1 MASISLTA
9 DERSGFT
16 QLPDIFIDEYMNDAN
31 EVQLKLYLYLLRR
44 LEGNEGVDLSEAA
57 DFLNFPEKEILRA
70 LRFWER
76 KHVLSICLE
85 DGLDIADGFD
95 ADSICGLRMENI
107 MASGADRSKKTGE
120 VSAVM
125 DNRKTEQDRAHNR
138 AEDRKSAADIKNSYT
153 PEDIAKFA
161 EDGRSKILITAAQLY
176 YGRTLGTTEIQSLMY
191 LSYSLELSVDLI
203 DYLMQYCVEMNKK
216 SFYEVEK
223 TAGIWKDA
231 GIDNVEKA
239 KQFVKGENNDPDA
252 REKNILAMIG
262 RTGNISPAELDAVR
276 QWTGTYGFSDEV
288 IREACGRAAM
298 RVQDIAH
305 AYSYADKIL
314 KDWFYRGVR
323 ELKDLE
329 PLDAE
334 HNDRKEK
341 PARSSGGRASGKSKG
356 AFDNLMESDTDY
368 AELDRMIDKKLF
380 S

>member
-9 DERSGFT
+9 EERSGFT

-57 DFLNFPEKEILRA
+57 DFLNFPEREILRA
-70 LRFWER
+70 LRFWE
-76 KHVLSICLE
+76 KKQVLSISLE
-85 DGLDIADGFD
+85 EGLDVSDGYD

-107 MASGADRSKKTGE
+107 MTPCANRNKKTGE

-125 DNRKTEQDRAHNR
+125 DDRKTEESG
-138 AEDRKSAADIKNSYT
+138 AENRKSAADIKNSYT
-153 PEDIAKFA
+153 PEDIEKFA

-176 YGRTLGTTEIQSLMY
+176 YGRTLGATEIQSLMY
-191 LSYSLELSVDLI
+191 LAYSLEMPVELI

-223 TAGIWKDA
+223 IAGVWKDA
-231 GIDNVEKA
+231 GVDTIDKA
-239 KQFVKGENNDPDA
+239 KQFVKGENDDPDA

-276 QWTGTYGFSDEV
+276 QWTGTYGFSDDI

-323 ELKDLE
+323 ELKDIE
-329 PLDAE
+329 SLDAE
-334 HNDRKEK
+334 HNDRKDR
-341 PARSSGGRASGKSKG
+341 PGRTTGSRQTKKGKG

-368 AELDRMIDKKLF
+368 AELDRMIEKKLF